1 MKDFEKLFMEIEQLL
16 DDPDYKATDDVLG
29 RIRLKVLKAG
39 IQAANQM
46 VQHPEL
52 AQPCIQLLISH
63 MEVYADLV
71 TATQNMHINI
81 PGEEE
86 VLASILRLSTT
97 MGES

>member
-1 MKDFEKLFMEIEQLL
+1 M
-16 DDPDYKATDDVLG
+16 G
-29 RIRLKVLKAG
+29 HIRLKVLKAG

-46 VQHPEL
+46 AKFPEL

-71 TATQNMHINI
+71 VATQNMHINI
-81 PGEEE
+81 PDEEE
-86 VLASILRLSTT
+86 VLASILRLSTI